1 MSTMTQQLHT
11 LFLLNEFPTMDSTT
25 PAAFVEAKLQYLSK
39 DGAAQATYNAS
50 EAGTPDAAKHEG
62 EYEYHPM
69 KIHNGRSHHNKPSW
83 SIDREG
89 FQLLPHESSV
99 QDFYNDEEIE
109 RVYNAEVTSLL
120 QTATGAKQIYIF
132 DHTRRSSESNIRT
145 ARQSREPSLVIHND
159 YTEKSAHT
167 RLQDFLGEEEAKRVQ
182 QGRFAIVNVWRSIH
196 GTIENWPLT
205 FCDSTTLAPQ
215 DVIPVKRMAKNRI
228 GEIQMASFN
237 PNHNWYY
244 FPQMTPGEVV
254 LIKTYDSAT
263 TTGINKCTLHTSF
276 ADPTAPSD
284 TNPRQSME
292 TRAFVFY

>member
-1 MSTMTQQLHT
+1 MV
-11 LFLLNEFPTMDSTT
+11 STT

-39 DGAAQATYNAS
+39 DGAAQAIYNAS
-50 EAGTPDAAKHEG
+50 EAGTPVDAKHEG
-62 EYEYHPM
+62 QYEYHPM
-69 KIHNGRSHHNKPSW
+69 KIHDGRNHPNNPSW

-99 QDFYNDEEIE
+99 QDFYNDKEIE
-109 RVYNAEVTSLL
+109 RVYNAEITNLL

-145 ARQSREPSLVIHND
+145 ARQSREPSSVIHND
-159 YTEKSAHT
+159 YTEKSART
-167 RLQDFLGEEEAKRVQ
+167 RLQDFLGEEEAKRFQ

-205 FCDSTTLAPQ
+205 FCDSTTLAPH
-215 DVIPVKRMAKNRI
+215 DVLSVKRMAKNRI

-244 FPQMTPGEVV
+244 FPQMTSGEVV

-263 TTGINKCTLHTSF
+263 TGINKCTLHTSF
-276 ADPTAPSD
+276 SDPTAPSD
-284 TNPRQSME
+284 AKPRQSME